1 MEDGL
6 LHYANNA
13 GRHPS
18 FIFLIIP
25 DIFPSITT
33 QIYLN
38 FYFPHFRLLCFFMI
52 GKVHFTQCPVCGS
65 TVMAKFL
72 TAKDYTVSGEEFE
85 IFQCNSCSLRFTQD
99 PPDAASIGSYYKSE
113 EYISH
118 TDTSKGLINK
128 LYRLVRKKAL
138 KQKRRVVEK
147 ETRIKHGSLL
157 DAGSGT
163 GSFAAE
169 MKNAGWQVT
178 GLEPD
183 ADARRVAEEVNGIKL
198 LHADELFNL
207 SPGSYDAITLWHVLE
222 HVHELSAYLKQFKIL
237 LKENGK
243 LFIAVPNYT
252 SMDATVYKQ
261 YWAGYDTPRHLYHFS
276 PQSMQKL
283 MDKEGLQVIG
293 TKPMWYDSFYVSLLS
308 SKYKYG
314 KTNWPAAL
322 WTGLRSNIKAIGK
335 NEKCSSL
342 IYIVSK

>member
-1 MEDGL
+1 
-6 LHYANNA
+6 
-13 GRHPS
+13 
-18 FIFLIIP
+18 
-25 DIFPSITT
+25 
-33 QIYLN
+33 
-38 FYFPHFRLLCFFMI
+38 MI
-52 GKVHFTQCPVCGS
+52 GKVHYTQCPVCS
-65 TVMAKFL
+65 SIDIVKFL
-72 TAKDYTVSGEEFE
+72 TTKDYTASGEEFE
-85 IFQCNSCSLRFTQD
+85 IFQCNACGLRFTQD
-99 PPDAASIGSYYKSE
+99 PPDAASIGKYYKSQ

-128 LYRLVRKKAL
+128 LYQIVRKKTL
-138 KQKRRVVEK
+138 KKKRRLVE
-147 ETRIKHGSLL
+147 ELTGIKQGKLL

-183 ADARRVAEEVNGIKL
+183 ADARRVAEELNNIKL

-243 LFIAVPNYT
+243 LIIAVPNYN
-252 SMDATVYKQ
+252 SLDATVYKQ

-276 PQSMQKL
+276 PLSMQKL
-283 MDKEGLQVIG
+283 MDKENLKVIG
-293 TKPMWYDSFYVSLLS
+293 MKPMWYDSFYVSLLS
-308 SKYKYG
+308 SKYKTG

-322 WTGLRSNIKAIGK
+322 WTGLRSNMKAIGNNK
-335 NEKCSSL
+335 KCSSL
-342 IYIVSK
+342 IYIISK